1 LKDRV
6 VRGVILFAHGSRD
19 PEWSRP
25 FESIASI
32 LSTNFVVTVAYL
44 ELMRPTLAE
53 AVAAL
58 AAAEAKSIRVI
69 PMFFGQGGHV
79 KEDLPRLVSELG
91 RAHGD
96 LELVLEKPIG
106 EDPAV
111 IEAIAGAIAAGIP
124 SPPGS
129 GRRS

>member
-1 LKDRV
+1 MKVGV
-6 VRGVILFAHGSRD
+6 VLFAHGSRD
-19 PEWSRP
+19 PEWARP
-25 FESIASI
+25 FEKIAKE
-32 LSTNFVVTVAYL
+32 LAPRLPHATVVLAYL

-58 AAAEAKSIRVI
+58 SAAGAKSIRIV
-69 PMFFGQGGHV
+69 PVFFGQGGHV
-79 KEDLPRLVSELG
+79 REDLPRLVSELG

-124 SPPGS
+124 SPRGS
-129 GRRS
+129 GPRS

>member
-1 LKDRV
+1 LKDGIV
-6 VRGVILFAHGSRD
+6 LFAHGSRD

-25 FESIASI
+25 FEGIASI
-32 LSTNFVVTVAYL
+32 LSKNFLVTVAYL

-111 IEAIAGAIAAGIP
+111 IEAIAGAIAGGIP
-124 SPPGS
+124 SPRGS

>member
-1 LKDRV
+1 MKAGV
-6 VRGVILFAHGSRD
+6 VLFAHGSRD

-25 FESIASI
+25 FESVASI
-32 LSTNFVVTVAYL
+32 LSNNFLVTVAYL

-58 AAAEAKSIRVI
+58 AAAGAKSIRVI

-124 SPPGS
+124 SPRGS
-129 GRRS
+129 ARRS

>member
-1 LKDRV
+1 LKDRI

-58 AAAEAKSIRVI
+58 AAAGAKSIRVI

-124 SPPGS
+124 SPRGS
-129 GRRS
+129 GRCS

>member
-1 LKDRV
+1 LTLGV
-6 VRGVILFAHGSRD
+6 VLFAHGSRD

-25 FESIASI
+25 FERIRKELARR
-32 LSTNFVVTVAYL
+32 LPHATVDLAYL

-53 AVAAL
+53 AIAAL
-58 AAAEAKSIRVI
+58 AAAGTKSIRIV
-69 PMFFGQGGHV
+69 PVFFGQGGHV
-79 KEDLPRLVSELG
+79 REDLPRLVSELA

-96 LELVLEKPIG
+96 LELMLEKPIG

-124 SPPGS
+124 SPRGS
-129 GRRS
+129 GPRS

>member
-25 FESIASI
+25 FESVASI
-32 LSTNFVVTVAYL
+32 LAKNFLVTVAYL

-58 AAAEAKSIRVI
+58 AAAGAQSIRVI

-111 IEAIAGAIAAGIP
+111 IEAIAAAIAAGTP
-124 SPPGS
+124 SPRGS
-129 GRRS
+129 ARRS